1 MASKT
6 TRWLPLTLMVGF
18 GITSAA
24 TWLVA
29 SREVANHRLQFQQR
43 IDNLATALQRN
54 LNRYT
59 EVLLA
64 MGDFYQVA
72 ELRVSPEEF
81 ARFVARALD
90 TYPGI
95 QALEWAP
102 FVPDATR
109 DLFEREMQTLGISGF
124 RITERSFDG
133 QLSRAARRPYYVPVT
148 YVQPLAGNEVAVG
161 FDLASDLTRRQA
173 LETAR
178 QTRQIVASARIRLV
192 QEPADQFGFLVF
204 LPLYGSQ
211 LNGDLFQGYL
221 LGVFR
226 VSDVVQEALTDLSVD
241 IDFDLYDQTASAAQQ
256 YLGHYDAD
264 TKRVQVDRE
273 RQDPVSWHQSYLCP
287 QSCTQTLE
295 VAGRE
300 WRVQFQTPADR
311 WIMPVA
317 AIATLMMGAA
327 LTLMIFEYL
336 RRAQTELVQ
345 ARQLSDLKQKIF
357 AMASHELRT
366 PLSTILISAQSLE
379 SNRLSPDQL
388 SKIYGRIRS
397 SAKLMTQLLNDLLTL
412 NRAEA
417 GKLAFSP
424 ELVNLTVLCNQW
436 IEAVQSS
443 LEDPHDIDICLDQA
457 CQKVFVDPKLI
468 QSIVVNLVSNALKYS
483 PQKGSIL
490 FSLTCDQ
497 THIWIKIRDQ
507 GIGIPESDQAHLF
520 NTFYRG
526 SNVGDIPGT
535 GLGLAVVQTCAF
547 LHQGTIAFESSLGS
561 GTTFIV
567 TIPRVD

>member
-1 MASKT
+1 M
-6 TRWLPLTLMVGF
+6 
-18 GITSAA
+18 
-24 TWLVA
+24 
-29 SREVANHRLQFQQR
+29 
-43 IDNLATALQRN
+43 
-54 LNRYT
+54 
-59 EVLLA
+59 
-64 MGDFYQVA
+64 
-72 ELRVSPEEF
+72 
-81 ARFVARALD
+81 
-90 TYPGI
+90 
-95 QALEWAP
+95 
-102 FVPDATR
+102 
-109 DLFEREMQTLGISGF
+109 
-124 RITERSFDG
+124 
-133 QLSRAARRPYYVPVT
+133 T

-192 QEPADQFGFLVF
+192 QEPADQFGFLV

-366 PLSTILISAQSLE
+366 PSA
-379 SNRLSPDQL
+379 
-388 SKIYGRIRS
+388 RS
-397 SAKLMTQLLNDLLTL
+397 
-412 NRAEA
+412 
-417 GKLAFSP
+417 
-424 ELVNLTVLCNQW
+424 
-436 IEAVQSS
+436 
-443 LEDPHDIDICLDQA
+443 
-457 CQKVFVDPKLI
+457 
-468 QSIVVNLVSNALKYS
+468 
-483 PQKGSIL
+483 
-490 FSLTCDQ
+490 
-497 THIWIKIRDQ
+497 
-507 GIGIPESDQAHLF
+507 
-520 NTFYRG
+520 
-526 SNVGDIPGT
+526 
-535 GLGLAVVQTCAF
+535 
-547 LHQGTIAFESSLGS
+547 
-561 GTTFIV
+561 
-567 TIPRVD
+567 